1 MRKYLSI
8 ILLLLGFSSQ
18 LSAQMITAPNPLT
31 IEANQSNVDAGDFVI
46 NWANTTDNIL
56 VSLNLDYHVGASI
69 SFPTTTGLTL
79 NTGYTSWTN
88 VTSIVFYGTKT
99 NVNAAL
105 AAMTLS
111 TGSMK
116 TAVKIALEATLYD
129 LNYKYNPVNKHFYQY
144 ISGNVAYATAKTNAG
159 TYSFKGKTGYL
170 ATITSDSE
178 NNFINNNIS
187 GNNIWLALTDA
198 ASEGNWVIDAGPENG
213 TLIKTSNGQLTGNL
227 DGQYNNWCSG
237 EPNDAGSNEDY
248 AASKWNGG
256 TCWNDLPSSYASV
269 QGYIV
274 EISADFPAGSGYTGV
289 YSAYTVH
296 NNDIAFSLASANTS
310 NLSASTVSNFPNYF
324 GGIQMND
331 GHTLTIGSGK
341 TINTNKV
348 LFQGSGKMILTD
360 NTSKWTPGAANTS
373 NTYVY
378 SPNSNAATTYWKV
391 SSTWVNDV
399 FYENAPYPGA
409 GSPFH
414 FTPWINSPQGWSVG
428 TNDANQYIILNTD
441 VPMYIAGIVTQG
453 RAYNGGQWVSSGKIE
468 SSLDGITFSTVIAS
482 ASLNSNSSDAVTTYF
497 PSVVYAKYIRVSPI
511 GYINHMTMRLGLILK
526 SNNVVADGLQVNLD
540 ASNPISYG
548 GTGAT
553 WTDLSGNANHATL
566 TASPTYN
573 INNLGSFSFN
583 GSTQSATSPAIS
595 SLSGNN
601 SRTVIVWYKSTANQ
615 NTPLIDKGAIT
626 VDNAEQLF
634 LVYTDGAGVAGSLP
648 PTNPGGIA
656 ICFWGNDLYYPL
668 ASSTIFDGNWHFIA
682 YTYDASTRGVKICFD
697 GKFVSSTYYWD
708 ASWTTKSSSPFI
720 LNRSINTTN
729 NSIYIGQTRATYWG
743 KGSSFANAT
752 MPVVQMYNRVLSDS
766 EILTNFS
773 TQRGRYGR

>member
-1 MRKYLSI
+1 MIKYLSI
-8 ILLLLGFSSQ
+8 ILLILGFSIQ

-56 VSLNLDYHVGASI
+56 VSLNLDYHIGASI

-129 LNYKYNPVNKHFYQY
+129 VNYKYNPVNKHFYQY

-227 DGQYNNWCSG
+227 DGQYNNWCSA

-360 NTSKWTPGAANTS
+360 NTSIWTPGTPNATNTYLHSPSTNTS
-373 NTYVY
+373 
-378 SPNSNAATTYWKV
+378 TTYWKV
-391 SSTWVNDV
+391 
-399 FYENAPYPGA
+399 
-409 GSPFH
+409 
-414 FTPWINSPQGWSVG
+414 
-428 TNDANQYIILNTD
+428 
-441 VPMYIAGIVTQG
+441 
-453 RAYNGGQWVSSGKIE
+453 
-468 SSLDGITFSTVIAS
+468 
-482 ASLNSNSSDAVTTYF
+482 
-497 PSVVYAKYIRVSPI
+497 
-511 GYINHMTMRLGLILK
+511 
-526 SNNVVADGLQVNLD
+526 
-540 ASNPISYG
+540 
-548 GTGAT
+548 
-553 WTDLSGNANHATL
+553 
-566 TASPTYN
+566 
-573 INNLGSFSFN
+573 
-583 GSTQSATSPAIS
+583 
-595 SLSGNN
+595 
-601 SRTVIVWYKSTANQ
+601 
-615 NTPLIDKGAIT
+615 
-626 VDNAEQLF
+626 
-634 LVYTDGAGVAGSLP
+634 
-648 PTNPGGIA
+648 
-656 ICFWGNDLYYPL
+656 
-668 ASSTIFDGNWHFIA
+668 
-682 YTYDASTRGVKICFD
+682 
-697 GKFVSSTYYWD
+697 
-708 ASWTTKSSSPFI
+708 
-720 LNRSINTTN
+720 
-729 NSIYIGQTRATYWG
+729 
-743 KGSSFANAT
+743 
-752 MPVVQMYNRVLSDS
+752 
-766 EILTNFS
+766 
-773 TQRGRYGR
+773 